1 MSLSKQQPQDP
12 LAETEIDI
20 NEIDESFSK
29 PLQVKTLQAER
40 NDRLTAFNA
49 KFEEGADALEPK
61 SVGRI
66 KVEWEMKETKTDVV
80 QFNVNWF
87 SSEEALSQRKC
98 LDATARKCF
107 IPVTKSK

>member
-1 MSLSKQQPQDP
+1 M
-12 LAETEIDI
+12 
-20 NEIDESFSK
+20 
-29 PLQVKTLQAER
+29 LQAER
-40 NDRLTAFNA
+40 SDRLTALSA
-49 KFEEGADALEPK
+49 KFEDGPDTLEPK
-61 SVGRI
+61 SIGRI
-66 KVEWEMKETKTDVV
+66 KVEWELRETKSDVV